1 MANEAAN
8 DTTGCAIRAI
18 RVSRVSRVN
27 RMNRTDRTPCA
38 TLAPRAAAT
47 GCATTSFASS
57 PVCR

>member
-8 DTTGCAIRAI
+8 DTTGCTI

-38 TLAPRAAAT
+38 TRAPRAAAT